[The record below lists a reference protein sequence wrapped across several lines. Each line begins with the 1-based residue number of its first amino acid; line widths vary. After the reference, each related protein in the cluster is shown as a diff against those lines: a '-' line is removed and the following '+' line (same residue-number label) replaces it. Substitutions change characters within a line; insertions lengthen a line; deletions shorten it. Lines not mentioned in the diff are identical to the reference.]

1 MPDVKRALLY
11 IEDVLRAD
19 LVRPQRD
26 QVSEIAVVRAC
37 LMELDFLKR
46 ENAGLRDGNTAYT
59 ETLARA
65 GIPGLMPTATPPGYI
80 PPPEPGYQRALDA
93 QRAYMAVDVAVSIRE
108 RQEMVDRNDWVKLRE
123 LEERQRGR
131 NRDALLAY
139 KSGLVQGAAG
149 MDTISES
156 PVLDALRDAEKKSAP
171 TPAAFTESD
180 ADAITAYLAAYR
192 EATDAFKDIL
202 GSIKANRILEASQL
216 TNMLE
221 KMKALGGAI
230 NPSKGWLVFFRDRGE
245 KPPVSIAFT
254 AAEADA
260 LIAKKREATAA
271 KESADPTLM
280 PDLAQML
287 LTLQRTWEAYSQ
299 ARASIAKVREDNLT
313 AADLRD
319 RAKNQ
324 AAQQQAS
331 LRLIEVMRRGL
342 EADEA
347 MVKSEIAFMAAMDQ
361 VTARLNTAVQKA
373 KTLRAALEAAAAS
386 GPSLE
391 ESLAITAEGS
401 QVARARRRLAQMNL
415 EPEPPKTTPAP
426 PETPERRPFRELGPP
441 LTVAKKRVAVFK
453 KMAEPFQ
460 YDGETF
466 KPLAFDQGDIEVK
479 R

>member
-1 MPDVKRALLY
+1 MPDVKRALRFV
-11 IEDVLRAD
+11 EDVLQSNP
-19 LVRPQRD
+19 LERD
-26 QVSEIAVVRAC
+26 TRGELAVVRAC

-108 RQEMVDRNDWVKLRE
+108 RQETADRNNWVWLRE
-123 LEERQRGR
+123 QEEEGR
-131 NRDALLAY
+131 ERKLAALRAY
-139 KSGLVQGAAG
+139 KNGLVQGATG
-149 MDTISES
+149 TVTISES
-156 PVLDALRDAEKKSAP
+156 PVLDALLDAERKSAS

-202 GSIKANRILEASQL
+202 GSIRANRILEASQL
-216 TNMLE
+216 SNMLE

-271 KESADPTLM
+271 KESADPTLVT
-280 PDLAQML
+280 DLAMML
-287 LTLQRTWEAYSQ
+287 PALQRSWEAYSQ
-299 ARASIAKVREDNLT
+299 ARVSITKAREANLT
-313 AADLRD
+313 AAELRD
-319 RAKNQ
+319 RATNQ

-331 LRLIEVMRRGL
+331 LRLFEVMRRGL

-361 VTARLNTAVQKA
+361 VTARLNTSVQKA

-441 LTVAKKRVAVFK
+441 LKVAKKRVVTFK
-453 KMAEPFQ
+453 MMENNFQ
-460 YDGETF
+460 YDETF
-466 KPLAFDQGDIEVK
+466 VPMFFDQDDIEVK

>member
-1 MPDVKRALLY
+1 MSSAVEAWEKAIKLTSEACMRSVGYADEQALLDL
-11 IEDVLRAD
+11 EDRFKL
-19 LVRPQRD
+19 
-26 QVSEIAVVRAC
+26 
-37 LMELDFLKR
+37 ELESARK
-46 ENAGLRDGNTAYT
+46 EPA
-59 ETLARA
+59 ETVNRQPKPL
-65 GIPGLMPTATPPGYI
+65 GLMLQSAPPGYI
-80 PPPEPGYQRALDA
+80 EPPEPVYQRTIDA
-93 QRAYMAVDVAVSIRE
+93 QRAYAAVDVAMSLRE
-108 RQEMVDRNDWVKLRE
+108 RQEMADRTIWVRLREQEEE
-123 LEERQRGR
+123 LEEGR
-131 NRDALLAY
+131 ERKLAALRAY
-139 KSGLVQGAAG
+139 KNDLVQGATG
-149 MDTISES
+149 TVTVSES

-202 GSIKANRILEASQL
+202 GSTRANRILEASQL
-216 TNMLE
+216 SNMLE

-271 KESADPTLM
+271 KESADPTLVT
-280 PDLAQML
+280 DLAMML
-287 LTLQRTWEAYSQ
+287 PALQRSWEAYSQ
-299 ARASIAKVREDNLT
+299 ARVSITKAREANLT
-313 AADLRD
+313 AAELRD
-319 RAKNQ
+319 RATNQ

-331 LRLIEVMRRGL
+331 LRLFEVMRRGL

-361 VTARLNTAVQKA
+361 VTARLNTSVQKA

-441 LTVAKKRVAVFK
+441 LKVAKKRVATFK
-453 KMAEPFQ
+453 KTENNFQ
-460 YDGETF
+460 YDETF
-466 KPLAFDQGDIEVK
+466 VPMFFDQDDIEVK